1 MAMLNN
7 QAANLKNVIPENA
20 VRYHSAMLEAK
31 KVKTEATL
39 NRVIHTFKTDCKVYL
54 FFCSFNQSLGDSYT
68 ADAYDELLTQAEI
81 QGHVNS
87 VNGKI
92 IISSKIYILY
102 IFLK

>member
-39 NRVIHTFKTDCKVYL
+39 NRVILKFKTVVNRIYL
-54 FFCSFNQSLGDSYT
+54 SVPSNSPWET
-68 ADAYDELLTQAEI
+68 A
-81 QGHVNS
+81 
-87 VNGKI
+87 
-92 IISSKIYILY
+92 ILQMRMMSC
-102 IFLK
+102 